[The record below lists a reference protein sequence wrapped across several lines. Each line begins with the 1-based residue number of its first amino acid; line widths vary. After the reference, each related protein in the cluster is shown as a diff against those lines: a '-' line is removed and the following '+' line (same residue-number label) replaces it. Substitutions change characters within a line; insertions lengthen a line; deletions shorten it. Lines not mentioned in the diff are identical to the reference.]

1 MSRIGKKPIKI
12 PEEVEVKISGN
23 LVTIKGPKG
32 EQCLKIRPEIK
43 VEIKDATPPTTR
55 GARTQREGG
64 GGVGVPPSAGPS
76 GKILVVSPQIET
88 KKTRAFWGL
97 TRSLLANNIKGVI
110 TGYEKKLVIE
120 GLGFK
125 AALEGEDLVLR
136 VGFTHPV
143 KIKTPE
149 GIKFSVDKS
158 IITISGINKELVG
171 QITAT
176 IRKVRPPEPYK
187 GKGIKYLGEVI
198 KRKPGKKVVTAG

>member
-1 MSRIGKKPIKI
+1 MSRIGKKPIEI
-12 PEEVEVKISGN
+12 PKEVEVKISGN

-43 VEIKDATPPTTR
+43 VEIK
-55 GARTQREGG
+55 E
-64 GGVGVPPSAGPS
+64 
-76 GKILVVSPQIET
+76 GKIFVSPQIET

-97 TRSLLANNIKGVI
+97 TRSLLANNVKGVI

-125 AALEGEDLVLR
+125 AVLEGEELVLR

-143 KIKTPE
+143 KIKTPK
-149 GIKFSVDKS
+149 GIKFSVDKNV
-158 IITISGINKELVG
+158 ITVSGINKELVG
-171 QITAT
+171 QITAK